1 MISDVYE
8 GIIEKKVRR
17 TGYID
22 EVLARMEKGT
32 FSLIAKEHIGF
43 RFLQDVSKEDSST
56 SESAELI
63 LGERVQRL
71 KEVRDYQPGDID
83 QSHMQDVL
91 DREPVFPGGI

>member
-8 GIIEKKVRR
+8 GIVEKKIRR

-22 EVLARMEKGT
+22 EVLARMEKGS
-32 FSLIAKEHIGF
+32 FSLIAHEHMGH

-56 SESAELI
+56 SEQSEEI
-63 LGERVQRL
+63 IGERVKRL
-71 KEVRDYQPGDID
+71 KEVRDYQPSGID

-91 DREPVFPGGI
+91 DREPQFPGGF